1 MNTYLGIVTGENL
14 GLSAIFACIS
24 FGFFFLRRADKK
36 EPSIGLWSIS
46 FIFNGIGFFL
56 WSNTLPLL
64 LWQSYLIGEVFHILG
79 FLTLVYGAYRFFGH
93 TMNARLVGLLIL
105 GIAFWIGSISLLKKH
120 LDLAVFLLR
129 LFRSFIFISA
139 AIMIFTQRLEKRL
152 IGKNLAAFSML
163 SWGMY
168 ALITAIWRVTSSF
181 VLQFGIMTGLHLLA
195 AFGMVAMIV
204 DKIRIRA
211 EETEKL
217 VHRLEG
223 LLPICSYCKKIKDE
237 NNQWEVL
244 ELYIENHSKAEFSH
258 GICPECLKKYH
269 PEYNG

>member
-1 MNTYLGIVTGENL
+1 MLGV
-14 GLSAIFACIS
+14 
-24 FGFFFLRRADKK
+24 
-36 EPSIGLWSIS
+36 
-46 FIFNGIGFFL
+46 
-56 WSNTLPLL
+56 
-64 LWQSYLIGEVFHILG
+64 
-79 FLTLVYGAYRFFGH
+79 
-93 TMNARLVGLLIL
+93 
-105 GIAFWIGSISLLKKH
+105 AFWIGSISLLKTH
-120 LDLAVFLLR
+120 FDLAVFLLR

-139 AIMIFTQRLEKRL
+139 AIMILIQRPEKKL

-168 ALITAIWRVTSSF
+168 VLITAIWRITSSF

-204 DKIRIRA
+204 DKIQIRA

-217 VHRLEG
+217 VRSLEG

-237 NNQWEVL
+237 HNQWQVL

-269 PEYNG
+269 PEYQG